1 MNFSRKSTKSISV
14 FLAVLMLVISVPFQP
29 LLAAM
34 VDTETAINLDRIQN
48 TRDYLKKVLSRND
61 VQKTLM
67 EQGINPL
74 EAKARVDSLSDSEV
88 SQIADQIDQLPAA
101 GGALEA
107 IVVAAVLV
115 FLALLLTDILGYTD
129 IFPFVKK

>member
-1 MNFSRKSTKSISV
+1 MNFSQKSTKSISV

-115 FLALLLTDILGYTD
+115 FLALLLTDVLGYTD

>member
-1 MNFSRKSTKSISV
+1 MNFSQKSTKSISV